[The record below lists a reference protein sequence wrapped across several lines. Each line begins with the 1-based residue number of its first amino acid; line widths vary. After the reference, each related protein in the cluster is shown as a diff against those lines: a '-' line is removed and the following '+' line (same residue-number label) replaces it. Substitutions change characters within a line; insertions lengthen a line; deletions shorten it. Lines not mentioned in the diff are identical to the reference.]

1 MNRTLLALLVAV
13 FGVFSAAIAHH
24 STNLGYDTSIEDFE
38 LTGEFIEF
46 RWVNPH
52 VLMRMRLTNEAGEEE
67 IWIAETHGAAV
78 LGRFGWRPNMFDP
91 GQELTVIGNPPRSME
106 DQIVHLLYVETADG
120 TRYSVNQQN

>member
-38 LTGEFIEF
+38 VTGEFIEF

-106 DQIVHLLYVETADG
+106 DQIVHIQYVETTDG
-120 TRYSVNQQN
+120 TRYSVNQRN